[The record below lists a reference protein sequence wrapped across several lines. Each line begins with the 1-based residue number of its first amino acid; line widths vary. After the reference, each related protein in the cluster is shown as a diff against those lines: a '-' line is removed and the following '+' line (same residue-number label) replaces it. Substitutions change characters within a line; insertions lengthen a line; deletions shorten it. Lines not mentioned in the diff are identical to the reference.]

1 MSSQAQ
7 SPEQA
12 PAPTTPEAERSASV
26 APPYRRIYNGPS
38 RRTLVVTLAV
48 IVAASLLAGVF
59 SGSVTVLAQALITG
73 LLTGG
78 VYSLIAMGLTL
89 VYGVLHIINF
99 ANGAMV
105 ALSMFLTYAVVTGLG
120 MHPYLALLVTV
131 PAMFVF
137 GAAIQATL
145 LNPIMKAPIHTQLLV
160 TIGLALAIENIL
172 LMIFG
177 PNPLSVELPGDRGIN
192 ILGASVDLSRI
203 CAFVGALVL
212 VALLWL
218 LLQKTRIGTA
228 IRSVAASPEG
238 SRLVGINVKF
248 IYVLTFG
255 LGAAATAAAG
265 TFVSTFTTIEPTAG
279 SVFNLTAFV
288 VVVLGGMGNIP
299 GALVGGLVVGL
310 TEQLGGLIFPGQS
323 PLLTVFA
330 VFLIVLFAKPQG
342 IFGRA
347 S

>member
-1 MSSQAQ
+1 MAQ
-7 SPEQA
+7 SPTASLTHSA
-12 PAPTTPEAERSASV
+12 PAVSAEAPVR
-26 APPYRRIYNGPS
+26 PKRTYNGPS
-38 RRTLVVTLAV
+38 LRTLLVTSAIIV
-48 IVAASLLAGVF
+48 IASVLAGVV
-59 SGSVTVLAQALITG
+59 SGSVTVLLQALITG

-78 VYSLIAMGLTL
+78 IYSLIAMGLTL

-105 ALSMFLTYAVVTGLG
+105 ALSMFLTYAAVSGLG
-120 MHPYLALLVTV
+120 LHPYVALLITV
-131 PAMFVF
+131 PAMFVL
-137 GAAIQATL
+137 GAAVQGTL
-145 LNPIMKAPIHTQLLV
+145 LNPIMKAPTHTQLLV
-160 TIGLALAIENIL
+160 TIGLALAIENLL

-177 PNPLSVELPGDRGIN
+177 PTPLSVELPGDHGVSL
-192 ILGASVDLSRI
+192 LGASVDLSRI
-203 CAFVGALVL
+203 FAFVGALVL
-212 VALLWL
+212 VAFLWL
-218 LLQKTRIGTA
+218 VLRKTRIGTA

-238 SRLVGINVKF
+238 SRLVGINVKL

-288 VVVLGGMGNIP
+288 VVVLGGMGNVP

-323 PLLTVFA
+323 PLLTVFV